1 MNAPGA
7 STRGVARVG
16 ATRAIGLVAGREL
29 RTRLSSR
36 AFLWTTAVIVVAI
49 VVGGFVISTLAS
61 RETEPRQVG
70 VTAEAAAAG
79 SAFQGAA
86 AATGTEV
93 ALRTVT
99 ADEGEDLLRAGE
111 LHALLIGPADK
122 PVVVAKTDLDP
133 RLSLAIPVLAQQLA
147 LDREIS
153 DLGGDPVAVG
163 RALAAAA
170 IEVRSLEQP
179 PKLDESRG
187 VAGLI
192 GGILIYMALVITG
205 QLVAQGVVEEKT
217 SRVVEL
223 LLATMRPW
231 QLMAGKIL
239 GIGAFGLIQLLL
251 VAGAG
256 VATAAATGALA
267 GTQIDLTATFLWVLV
282 WFLLG
287 YAMYSV
293 VLAAL
298 AALVSRQEDVGT
310 VITPVILVMV
320 IPYMVGVTVGVQD
333 PTNPL
338 VVNLSMVPF
347 FSPFLMPIRIST
359 GTVGP
364 WELVLSLALTLAVI
378 PALVWLAGK
387 IYGNAV
393 LRTGARVSLRA
404 ALRRG

>member
-1 MNAPGA
+1 MSTPGRRGA
-7 STRGVARVG
+7 SAARS
-16 ATRAIGLVAGREL
+16 IGLVAGREI
-29 RTRLSSR
+29 RTRVSSR
-36 AFLWTTAVIVVAI
+36 AFLWTTVVIIAAI
-49 VVGGFVISTLAS
+49 VIGGFVISSIVS
-61 RETEPRQVG
+61 RETEPREVG
-70 VTAEAAAAG
+70 VTAETAPLGPALQA
-79 SAFQGAA
+79 AA
-86 AATGTEV
+86 AATGAEV
-93 ALRTVT
+93 TVRTVT
-99 ADEGEDLLRAGE
+99 ADEGADLVRDGTLE
-111 LHALLIGPADK
+111 ALLDGPVSA
-122 PVVVAKTDLDP
+122 PVVVVKTELD
-133 RLSLAIPVLAQQLA
+133 RGLSLAVPVLAQQLA

-153 DLGGDPVAVG
+153 VLGGDPSAVAQSLATA
-163 RALAAAA
+163 AL
-170 IEVRSLEQP
+170 EVRPLEQP
-179 PKLDESRG
+179 PEVDEARG
-187 VAGLI
+187 VTGLI
-192 GGILIYMALVITG
+192 GGILIYMALVVTG

-239 GIGAFGLIQLLL
+239 GIGTFGLIQLLL

-256 VATAAATGALA
+256 VGTAAATGALA
-267 GTQIDLTATFLWVLV
+267 GTQIDLTATFAWVLV

-320 IPYMVGVTVGVQD
+320 IPYMVGVTMGLQD
-333 PTNPL
+333 PTNPV
-338 VVNLSMVPF
+338 VVNLSLFPF
-347 FSPFLMPIRIST
+347 FSPFLMPIRVAT
-359 GTVGP
+359 GTVEA
-364 WELVLSLALTLAVI
+364 WQLALSLGLTLAVI
-378 PALVWLAGK
+378 PVLVWLAGK